1 MSINAKATQKGMGLM
16 EVIVALILLSI
27 GVLGFAMLQMRA
39 MEASLDASKR
49 IQAMSIARDLSERMR
64 ANNQGLAKSIPI
76 KVGDVDKVVDAY
88 SNAFGG
94 RTYSST
100 YTAACSNT
108 AKCTNVQF
116 ATEDV
121 NQVLFKAYTNGMNV
135 ALNECPG
142 TMTRSRYCVYVA
154 WDETTPNDSS
164 SQTSCTNN
172 GSYLSDSKCVVLEA
186 Y

>member
-1 MSINAKATQKGMGLM
+1 MMRGIRSTQKGVGMM

-64 ANNQGLAKSIPI
+64 ANNQGLSKNITI
-76 KVGDVDKVVDAY
+76 KVDNVDQVIDAY

-100 YTAACSNT
+100 YTSACSNT
-108 AKCTNVQF
+108 AKCTSTQF

-121 NQVLFKAYTNGMNV
+121 NQVLFKAYTSGMKV
-135 ALNECPG
+135 ALNNCPG
-142 TMTRSRYCVYVA
+142 AMLRSRYCVYVA
-154 WDETTPNDSS
+154 WDQTTPTNGAGAS
-164 SQTSCTNN
+164 SCTNN
-172 GSYLSDSKCVVLEA
+172 GSYLDDSKCIVLEA